1 MTAEFAAV
9 VPAVLLVLAFGMGA
23 VQVVVQQ
30 ARLTDAA
37 ADGARS
43 LARGD
48 AEGTAD
54 GHIRYLVGS
63 AAVSVDRRDD
73 LVCVTVRQGAVGPIA
88 FSGVSISGSGCS
100 LGDSGAGDAQG
111 TAAEQTAADAQGAAD
126 ARASAHA
133 QSATNAQSAADTEGA
148 SR

>member
-9 VPAVLLVLAFGMGA
+9 VPAALLVLAFGMGA

-48 AEGTAD
+48 SEATASGNISALVGTAM
-54 GHIRYLVGS
+54 
-63 AAVSVDRRDD
+63 VSVDRRDD
-73 LVCVTVRQGAVGPIA
+73 LVCVTVRQGAAGPIA
-88 FSGVSISGSGCS
+88 LSGVSISGTGCA
-100 LGDSGAGDAQG
+100 LGDSGA
-111 TAAEQTAADAQGAAD
+111 ADAQGGADVRAAAGVRVAAAVRVAAD
-126 ARASAHA
+126 V
-133 QSATNAQSAADTEGA
+133 QGA
-148 SR
+148 S